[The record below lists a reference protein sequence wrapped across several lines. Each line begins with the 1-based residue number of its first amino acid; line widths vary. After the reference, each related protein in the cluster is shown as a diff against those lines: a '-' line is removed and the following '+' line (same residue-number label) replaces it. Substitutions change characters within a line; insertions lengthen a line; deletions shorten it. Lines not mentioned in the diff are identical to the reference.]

1 MNIDLLKRL
10 WLFIILLLAQALVL
24 NHIHL
29 FGYATPLLYIY
40 FVSSFKRN
48 YPKWALLVWSFIMG
62 LSVDIF
68 SNTPGVAATSM
79 TLLALLQPYVL
90 ELFMQRESD
99 EDIQPS
105 IFTFG
110 LMRYLYYTL
119 LLTFIYC
126 VVFFTVETFTFF
138 NWLQWILSVAGS
150 MLLSVDLIVVVDN
163 LRKN

>member
-29 FGYATPLLYIY
+29 FGFATPLLYIY

-150 MLLSVDLIVVVDN
+150 LLLSVILIVVVDN

>member
-29 FGYATPLLYIY
+29 FGFATPLLYIY

-79 TLLALLQPYVL
+79 TVLALLQPYVL

-150 MLLSVDLIVVVDN
+150 MLLSVVLIVVVDN

>member
-1 MNIDLLKRL
+1 MNIDLLRRL
-10 WLFIILLLAQALVL
+10 LLFIILLLAQALVL
-24 NHIHL
+24 NHIHI
-29 FGYATPLLYIY
+29 FDCATPLLYIY

-48 YPKWALLVWSFIMG
+48 YPKWAILLWSFIMG

-79 TLLALLQPYVL
+79 TLLGLLQPYVL

-99 EDIQPS
+99 DDLQPA

-110 LMRYLYYTL
+110 LARYVYYTL
-119 LLTFIYC
+119 LLTFVYC
-126 VVFFTVETFTFF
+126 LVFFTIETFTFF
-138 NWLQWILSVAGS
+138 NWMQW
-150 MLLSVDLIVVVDN
+150 LLSIGGSTLLSAIMIVVVEN

>member
-29 FGYATPLLYIY
+29 FGFATPLLYIY

-150 MLLSVDLIVVVDN
+150 MLLSVVLIVVVDN

>member
-150 MLLSVDLIVVVDN
+150 MLLSVVLIVVVDN